1 MSWRSRGLRH
11 PEGVSSYTADRY
23 SDELICRLSDERDHV
38 SRKYPVQHSA
48 LIEPV
53 QQSVRTCYNPV
64 LLQVPGA

>member
-1 MSWRSRGLRH
+1 MRH

-23 SDELICRLSDERDHV
+23 SDELICGLSDERDHV
-38 SRKYPVQHSA
+38 SRKCPVQPSA

-53 QQSVRTCYNPV
+53 QQSVRTCFKPV